1 MSKIQLLLALIPLAA
16 LQACASTASS
26 RPAAAQSASSL
37 DPNVKTVS
45 AEDLAQTGD
54 IDLAA
59 ALRRLVPA
67 LH

>member
-16 LQACASTASS
+16 LQACVLTASS
-26 RPAAAQSASSL
+26 RPSAAQSVSSP

-54 IDLAA
+54 IELAA
-59 ALRRLVPA
+59 ALHRLVPA
-67 LH
+67 IH